1 MAQEGAH
8 VTARDPNIEADVR
21 SLVRSIVDG
30 LLDDTSTPM
39 DEQRQTI
46 ATAPDE
52 NSHTT
57 FPISSIAIG
66 ADHGGYAMKE
76 KLAFKLRERGFQ
88 VVDCGTDS
96 TDAVDYPDIAA
107 AVGRE
112 VADGSV
118 DVGVIVDGAGI
129 GSCMAANKIDGVRA
143 AQCYDLSTARNA
155 REHNHANVV
164 TLGAGLIGDAL
175 AWQVVEE
182 FIATPYGEGRH
193 ARRVEKIT
201 ELERMGS

>member
-1 MAQEGAH
+1 M
-8 VTARDPNIEADVR
+8 TARDPNIEADVR